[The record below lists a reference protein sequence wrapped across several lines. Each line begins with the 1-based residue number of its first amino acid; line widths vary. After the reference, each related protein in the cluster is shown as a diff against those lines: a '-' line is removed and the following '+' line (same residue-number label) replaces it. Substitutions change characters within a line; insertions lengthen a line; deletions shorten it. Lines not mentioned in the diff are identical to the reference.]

1 MKASNKDTSREIKNT
16 IQKFISILLIVALGV
31 FVLVGL
37 ISTGPIMRNTL
48 EDKVNA
54 SNYAD
59 MVVTVPLGLEDEDID
74 IIEDQKGLE
83 EIEYGFDKDLF
94 IKNKADVVKVMNYPF
109 EISMPEIVEGRNV
122 KSSDEILLDKE
133 MKGDYPIGS
142 KISFEEDNDENDDNN
157 LKKHEFK
164 VVGYV
169 ESLEYLTRDT
179 RGYSERGYGKIT
191 GFGYI
196 MPDNFSGKPTIA
208 KLNYEGLDGLK
219 TSDKEYTEIMKKR
232 ENALSIDMKYRP
244 IDRLSAMKSDISGEI
259 EEGEDKIDNAKTEL
273 SNAKDKLVKGR
284 EDLKEGR
291 KNYREGLNEYR
302 DEKSKGEEKL
312 QDSRNKLY
320 KAKRDIDKGE
330 KELADGDKKLKD
342 GKSKLID
349 SKYEIEDGERKL
361 AEGKEKYQKG
371 LGETEA
377 GETALKEGEDELR
390 RGREK
395 LDDGWRK
402 IDESKRQLEDGMAQ
416 YREGRDKYLEGLR
429 QVEEGKDRIAQEM
442 NMSYEDAKDAIGGA
456 SFAIKKAE
464 EILRDM
470 PDLEDRKEAFLE
482 EKENIETEIS
492 NLESEISSL
501 EQKPDKTP
509 EEEEELKNLKA
520 KLTGANIKLDSVN
533 KSLKRIEDAKKAL
546 DEINENL
553 PEEFKI
559 RVLEDIER
567 VKSKIEEAKAGI
579 EKIEASELELAA
591 ADSKLKASKERLDD
605 AKRQLEDGIR
615 EAEEGEREYAE
626 NKEKLEE
633 NRSKIEDAKR
643 KLADAK
649 NELDSSEQKLLDGK
663 QKYEE
668 GKREY
673 QENYDKFVDSKAKL
687 EKGKGQ
693 YELGL
698 EELQKGE
705 DKFNKETKKAENSLN
720 DAKNKLY
727 KGQRDLAKG
736 ESEYKDKSAEAKEKI
751 EQAREDIKDG
761 RRYLSLIKAPRY
773 KITPRHLLSEINI
786 YIDYSKRVDG
796 LSLIFPVFFF
806 AITLLVSYTTITRMV
821 EEERTFIG
829 TYKALGYPNKE
840 IAKKFFIY
848 GMLASLIGGIL
859 GSISGSY
866 ILPYIIGNAYSAK
879 TIFENKLLIT
889 LFPLKMLFAI
899 AVGFIFT
906 AIAASL
912 SVNKTVKEKTARLL
926 RPKPPAKG
934 NRILL
939 EKMPFIWDNM
949 SFLSKVT
956 ARNLF
961 RSKKRM
967 LMTILGVLGCAAL
980 LVLGFGIA
988 DSVKDVEELQ
998 FENIIKYNASVL
1010 YDSELFPD
1018 DYDKYREEI
1027 DKEHYNYARVYQEFL
1042 KTEYKDKDEDINL
1055 IVPDNIDNFENYLA
1069 VKDKSNGEI
1078 LDLYKRGAVVSEK
1091 LAKIKKLKVG
1101 DVLRVSDV
1109 YGNEFDV
1116 EIAGI
1121 SEMYLGHYMF
1131 MNKDYYETVT
1141 GSRFVSNTDLF
1152 KFKDSFDVEK
1162 FAQKYIKNK
1171 SVMNITDMSDSKDQ
1185 LNQFL
1190 YSIKQVELVILVVS
1204 TILEVVVLYNLTNIN
1219 IEERIREVSTIK
1231 VLGFQPREATLYI
1244 YKETYIL
1251 AALGIVIGLLVGK
1264 LLHYSVLQI
1273 VVPYMAM
1280 LPENLSFRPFLYS
1293 AIITAIIN
1301 VAMMFIFHFKIKKIN
1316 PLDALSSVE

>member
-330 KELADGDKKLKD
+330 KELADG
-342 GKSKLID
+342 
-349 SKYEIEDGERKL
+349 ERKL

-402 IDESKRQLEDGMAQ
+402 IDDSKIKLEEGMAQ
-416 YREGRDKYLEGLR
+416 YREGREEYLDGLR
-429 QVEEGKDRIAQEM
+429 QVEEGKRRISTEL

-464 EILRDM
+464 EIFRDM
-470 PDLEDRKEAFLE
+470 PDLDDRQNAFLE
-482 EKENIETEIS
+482 EKANI
-492 NLESEISSL
+492 ESEISELESQIKSL
-501 EQKPDKTP
+501 EDKPDKTP
-509 EEEEELKNLKA
+509 EEENELKNLQA
-520 KLTGANIKLDSVN
+520 KLKGANIKLDSVN
-533 KSLKRIEDAKKAL
+533 NSLKRIDDAKKAL
-546 DEINENL
+546 DEINSKL
-553 PEEFKI
+553 PEELKI

-567 VKSKIEEAKAGI
+567 VKSKVSEAKAGI
-579 EKIEASELELAA
+579 EKIEDSELELAA
-591 ADSKLKASKERLDD
+591 ASSKLKASKERLDD
-605 AKRQLEDGIR
+605 ARKQLDEGIR
-615 EAEEGEREYAE
+615 EANEGEREYAE

-633 NRSKIEDAKR
+633 NRNKIEDAKR
-643 KLADAK
+643 KLRDAK
-649 NELDSSEQKLLDGK
+649 SELDSSEEKLLNGK
-663 QKYEE
+663 KEYEK
-668 GKREY
+668 GKEEY
-673 QENYDKFVDSKAKL
+673 QENYEKFVDSKAKL
-687 EKGKGQ
+687 EKGKGE
-693 YELGL
+693 YESGVKQLK
-698 EELQKGE
+698 EGE
-705 DKFNKETKKAENSLN
+705 KSFNEQTKKTENSLN

-727 KGQRDLAKG
+727 KGEKDLAKG

-751 EQAREDIKDG
+751 EKAREDIKDG

-773 KITPRHLLSEINI
+773 RITPRHLLSEINI

-829 TYKALGYPNKE
+829 TYKALGYPNKD

-848 GMLASLIGGIL
+848 GMLASLLGGIL
-859 GSISGSY
+859 GAISGSY
-866 ILPYIIGNAYSAK
+866 VLPYIIGNAYSTK

-889 LFPLKMLFAI
+889 PFPLKILFAI
-899 AVGFIFT
+899 AVGFLFT

-939 EKMPFIWDNM
+939 EKIPFIWEKM

-967 LMTILGVLGCAAL
+967 LMTTLGVLGCAAL

-988 DSVKDVEELQ
+988 DSVKNVEELQ

-1018 DYDKYREEI
+1018 EYDKYRKEI
-1027 DKEHYNYARVYQEFL
+1027 DKEHYNYTRVYQEFL
-1042 KTEYKDKDEDINL
+1042 KTEYKEKDEDINL

-1101 DVLRVSDV
+1101 DVLRVKDV

-1116 EIAGI
+1116 EISGI

-1131 MNKDYYETVT
+1131 MNRDYYETVT
-1141 GSRFVSNTDLF
+1141 GSRFVPNTDLF
-1152 KFKDSFDVEK
+1152 KFKDSFNVEK

-1171 SVMNITDMSDSKDQ
+1171 SVMNITDMHDAKNQ

-1204 TILEVVVLYNLTNIN
+1204 TILELVVLYNLTNIN

-1231 VLGFQPREATLYI
+1231 VLGFQPKEATIYI

-1264 LLHYSVLQI
+1264 LLHYTVLQI